1 MRNLLVAIVLI
12 GVGGYFG
19 AKFYVQYKAA
29 QDLDRVLVQARPFVD
44 VEYESVVA
52 TLKGELRVEGITI
65 HMPQYDDAI
74 NIESMSVRTPS
85 FLFLLGFGG
94 GAEDFEFPDRLG
106 IEVTGLRG
114 KVDADYMSV
123 LKDARQLGVAEVELT
138 AADHCAS
145 TYGLTPEAL
154 KRLGYYEVDVDFNAA
169 FHRSGGDE
177 LTLDIGTHVADMY
190 AFDITA
196 TFSGLAD
203 PTALARGA
211 RPLLVS
217 ARLDYIDHSLNT
229 RILKHCA
236 EQQVTAEDVIAAQ
249 LREIQA
255 VARETGME
263 LDAMIIQPYTDFLL
277 GKERFTITAEPARP
291 VDLTRIS
298 LYKPSDVPNLLNLTA
313 EAG

>member
-1 MRNLLVAIVLI
+1 MRNLLVAAVVI

-29 QDLDRVLVQARPFVD
+29 RDLDRVLVQARPIVD
-44 VEYESVVA
+44 IQYQNVVA
-52 TLKGELRVEGITI
+52 TLKGELRVDGIRI
-65 HMPQYDDAI
+65 QLPQFDDPI
-74 NIESMSVRTPS
+74 NIESLGVRTPS
-85 FLFLLGFGG
+85 FLFLLGFGN

-106 IEVTGLRG
+106 VEVTGLRAS
-114 KVDADYMSV
+114 VDADYMSL
-123 LKDARQLGVAEVELT
+123 LKDARKLSVAAVELT
-138 AADHCAS
+138 PADQCAG
-145 TYGLTPEAL
+145 TYGFTPEAL
-154 KRLGYYEVDVDFNAA
+154 KRLGYYELDVDFDAN
-169 FHRSGGDE
+169 FRRSGGDE
-177 LTLDIGTHVADMY
+177 LVLEIGTHVADMY
-190 AFDITA
+190 AFDLTA

-211 RPLLVS
+211 RPLLVGG
-217 ARLDYIDHSLNT
+217 RLDYIDHSLNG

-255 VARETGME
+255 VARESGME
-263 LDAMIIQPYTDFLL
+263 LDAMIIEPYTDFLL
-277 GKERFTITAEPARP
+277 GKQRFTITSQPTRP